1 MATVTS
7 QNRNNRPIIQNCLV
21 FTLELSFKCKIIPR
35 LIGIQAVHLPTD
47 QLALSLIILVAI
59 NIYSSS
65 YKVNRTSG
73 FQGKVKIVT

>member
-7 QNRNNRPIIQNCLV
+7 QNRNNRQIIQNCLV
-21 FTLELSFKCKIIPR
+21 FTSELSFKCKIIPR
-35 LIGIQAVHLPTD
+35 FIGIQAVHLPTD